1 MEYIANE
8 DLQRRVSEDSLESY
22 IIDMD
27 AIELRRLKEENEKLK
42 QKNDLLVK
50 KCTYLEQENIKFHKL
65 NEDVWEQAK
74 QWIQEDTKVIKSLE
88 MSNIILRHKVQM
100 YEYRGMTDV
109 GMSTVLPTSNNPREK
124 ISDKNFVNQ
133 FPYGF

>member
-1 MEYIANE
+1 VANE

-65 NEDVWEQAK
+65 NEDVWEQTK

-109 GMSTVLPTSNNPREK
+109 GISTVLPTSNNPREK